1 MIEIN
6 AEDPIISIRPF
17 DERSLRDATALY
29 NSGSDIRYATGM
41 EGSVPISD
49 VKSHLGFQGQD
60 NDSFAVAIYLKDAG
74 AAAGETG
81 GSFAGMITGAVRG
94 SAVWLRQL
102 SIMLGHRRKG
112 LGSRAAKLVI
122 EYLERSCGA
131 SAVFVSVVSENE
143 PGLLFWKKLG
153 FIGTYTMEKELFGS
167 NRKYSITIMK
177 KTLGSE

>member
-1 MIEIN
+1 V
-6 AEDPIISIRPF
+6 
-17 DERSLRDATALY
+17 
-29 NSGSDIRYATGM
+29 
-41 EGSVPISD
+41 EGFVPASV
-49 VKSHLGFQGQD
+49 VKSRLGFSES
-60 NDSFAVAIYLKDAG
+60 DSNFFAAAIYMNNDPES
-74 AAAGETG
+74 AGETG